1 MAVAAST
8 HIARRT
14 IRHTP
19 QRTLRD
25 RWNTFRLRYSQRA
38 LTVYF
43 ERTRQLRPVTDP
55 NRHAWESPDLEDAFA
70 RLAADHPTMVTPSDG
85 GPAARDADRE
95 QLLLAVC
102 DHWFRETHPAPEHR
116 WSPDIIAAHTRL
128 LANVHA
134 CFHPGGEA

>member
-1 MAVAAST
+1 MTATA

-19 QRTLRD
+19 HRTLREH
-25 RWNTFRLRYSQRA
+25 WNTFQLRYSQRA
-38 LTVYF
+38 LTTYF

-55 NRHAWESPDLEDAFA
+55 NRHAWESPALEDAFA
-70 RLAADHPTMVTPSDG
+70 RLAADHPTMVTPADG
-85 GPAARDADRE
+85 GASARDTDRE

-102 DHWFRETHPAPEHR
+102 DRWFHEANPAPEHR
-116 WSPDIIAAHTRL
+116 WSPDVIASHARL
-128 LANVHA
+128 LNGVRA